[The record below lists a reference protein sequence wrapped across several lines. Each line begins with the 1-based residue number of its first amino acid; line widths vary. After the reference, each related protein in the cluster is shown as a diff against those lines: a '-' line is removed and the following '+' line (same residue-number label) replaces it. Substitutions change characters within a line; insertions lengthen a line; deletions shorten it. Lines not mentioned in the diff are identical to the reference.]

1 MSLFDRAA
9 RPRQPLRDYQQRAV
23 DSVLAEY
30 AAGHRSVCLV
40 APTGAGKTR
49 LGEELVHHA
58 FTEHHNPR
66 VVWLAHRRELLAQA
80 SGHLRASLGHLEVG
94 VIAPGHEYSPRS
106 PVQVATVQTLLARR
120 GHLAGVD
127 LVVADEAHH
136 YVSDEW
142 RTLATAWPDARLLGL
157 TATPERGDGRP
168 LGDIFARLVVAASYS
183 ELLAEGFLV
192 GARVFAPTSQV
203 EGGLAL
209 DPYVAYEQYAGGHRG
224 FVFARSVDEAHELA
238 RGFTARGR
246 RAACIEADTPG
257 AERDEILTRFR
268 RGELHLLTNVYTL
281 TEGVDLPAASVCMIA
296 RNVGTTGQYLQMVGR
311 VLRPAPGKAEAVIV
325 DLTGATLV
333 HGLPTADRA
342 YSLEGKAIRGSDAAS
357 VSACLQCGACW
368 PSGPRTCPECGW
380 ERSVTERPEL
390 RIYNEQLR
398 EVFAGASTPV
408 EAQANEYQRLRALA
422 ASRGYSLTWVVK
434 EHRKL
439 FGSSPSLED
448 VTDAERAVQ
457 LRAFV
462 AEGRERGRATG
473 YAYARYS
480 DLFGAPPSG
489 RVRALAV
496 AARVA

>member
-1 MSLFDRAA
+1 MSLFHLRRRD
-9 RPRQPLRDYQQRAV
+9 RQPLRDYQQRAV

-58 FTEHHNPR
+58 LSEHHNPR
-66 VVWLAHRRELLAQA
+66 VVWLAHRRELLSQA
-80 SGHLRASLGHLEVG
+80 AERLRSSLGYLDVG
-94 VIAPGHEYSPRS
+94 VIAPGHEYSPRA

-120 GHLAGVD
+120 DRLAGVD
-127 LVVADEAHH
+127 FLVTDEAHH
-136 YVSDEW
+136 YASDEW
-142 RTLATAWPDARLLGL
+142 RSLATAWPSARALGL

-168 LGDIFARLVVAASYS
+168 LGDIFSRLVVAASYS
-183 ELLAEGFLV
+183 ELIAAGHLV
-192 GARVFAPTSQV
+192 PARVFAPSAAV
-203 EGGLAL
+203 SDGLAL
-209 DPYVAYEQYAGGHRG
+209 DPYTAYETYASGLRG
-224 FVFARSVDEAHELA
+224 FVFARSVEEAHELA
-238 RGFTARGR
+238 RGFTGRGR

-257 AERDEILTRFR
+257 AERDDALARFR
-268 RGELHLLTNVYTL
+268 DGRLHLLCSVYTL
-281 TEGVDLPAASVCMIA
+281 TEGVDLPAAAVCVLA

-325 DLTGATLV
+325 DLTGATLT
-333 HGLPTADRA
+333 HGLPTADRS
-342 YSLEGKAIRGSDAAS
+342 YSLDGKAIRGSAAAS
-357 VSACLQCGACW
+357 VSSCLQCGACW
-368 PSGPRTCPECGW
+368 ESGPRTCPECGW
-380 ERSVTERPEL
+380 ERPPVERPEL

-398 EVFAGASTPV
+398 EVFAGAETPAD
-408 EAQANEYQRLRALA
+408 AQAQEYQRLRALA
-422 ASRGYSLTWVVK
+422 SSRGYSLTWVVK

-489 RVRALAV
+489 RVRALAIAAGV
-496 AARVA
+496 A